1 MSKNKPDNQQSQDD
15 STKKTTHHFR
25 MRHDWDNLM
34 DELIQQG
41 QDDGVFDNL
50 SGKGKP
56 LNLKK
61 AVFGAE
67 LELAH
72 NLMKENDAAPTWIMN
87 RNSIQARLELLRKEI
102 VRVWTRHEREFRV
115 IQDPLHRDGLTLSWD
130 DACQLWLAEIVE
142 INKQID
148 EYNLKRPL
156 NNLELYKTNL
166 DRELKRVNA
175 SRWLTNQDY

>member
-1 MSKNKPDNQQSQDD
+1 MDKNNSADEQPQGDA
-15 STKKTTHHFR
+15 TKKAKHRFR

-41 QDDGVFDNL
+41 QEDGVFDNL

-72 NLMKENDAAPTWIMN
+72 SLMKENDAAPVWIMN
-87 RNSIQARLELLRKEI
+87 RNNVQARLALLRKEI
-102 VRVWTRHEREFRV
+102 VRIWTRHEREFRI

-130 DACQLWLAEIVE
+130 DACQL
-142 INKQID
+142 
-148 EYNLKRPL
+148 
-156 NNLELYKTNL
+156 
-166 DRELKRVNA
+166 
-175 SRWLTNQDY
+175 